1 MAINVKGVVRYDGTD
16 FAGWQ
21 IQPDQ
26 RTVQGS
32 LEDALT
38 RIAGER
44 VVVNGASRTDAGV
57 HALGQTIQFRWNGPK
72 TLDALRRSLSQML
85 GPEIRVKSLDPVD
98 DNFHATISAIGKRYA
113 YVICTRREPDPFS
126 HRHALWYPHPID
138 WARLAELTTEIVGTR
153 DFAGFTAAGSQAT
166 TTVRTVRTIEIKR
179 GPVVGPIDDDSHVRI
194 EFEGDGFLYKM
205 IRNLTGTLLE
215 IARGKKNA
223 ATIAKHLASP
233 GPYCGY
239 TAPARGLF
247 LLRVFYDE

>member
-57 HALGQTIQFRWNGPK
+57 HALGQTIQFRWGGPK
-72 TLDALRRSLSQML
+72 TLEGLRHSLSQML
-85 GPEIRVKSLDPVD
+85 GPEIRIESIEAVD
-98 DNFHATISAIGKRYA
+98 DTFHATTSATGKRYA
-113 YVICTRREPDPFS
+113 YVVCTAREPDPFS
-126 HRHALWYPHPID
+126 HRYALWYPHCVD
-138 WARLAELTTEIVGTR
+138 WDLVAELANEIIGRR

-166 TTVRTVRTIEIKR
+166 TTTRTVRTIEIKP
-179 GPVVGPIDDDSHVRI
+179 GPVVGPLDDDSHVRI

-205 IRNLTGTLLE
+205 VRNLTGTLLE
-215 IARGKKNA
+215 IARGKKDT
-223 ATIAKHLASP
+223 ATIAKHLASA

-247 LLRVFYDE
+247 LMRVFYEE